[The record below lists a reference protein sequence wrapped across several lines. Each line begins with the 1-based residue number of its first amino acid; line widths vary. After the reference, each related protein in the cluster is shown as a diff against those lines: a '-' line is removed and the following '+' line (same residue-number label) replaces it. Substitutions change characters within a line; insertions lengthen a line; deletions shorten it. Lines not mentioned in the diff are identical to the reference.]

1 MDEYETEKIRDAM
14 DETTQVPES
23 IYFFYGG
30 DSEQSVNALK
40 FIGLSPINRE
50 FCAFLLSDL
59 GRQTMILNKLSI
71 HVETGEIFYDNHNTG
86 ENFYNF
92 LLSQQNDEAAYVYIS
107 SFLQS
112 FSMDDQEKFDLLAF
126 KNSKYLFYR
135 FNSFLKAYGNPRYKL
150 LHTRKMLDTVGLQ
163 KVEEKNKQFL
173 LEKITHGIEFENLY
187 PTDSERKPEIIS
199 TIEGNYRIARR
210 VYQQLH
216 LDTPELFADV
226 IRSVSVFEQRDM
238 DEDIRANGWG
248 IKKISE
254 VSDSQKM
261 FKIFQDFY
269 SLTGRLPLSNSLLVV
284 PDGDAPPEEK
294 LNMRHL
300 YDLFKN
306 TNSYGVVSLPFLGL
320 IQFYLEENDHTLIKN
335 AISEL
340 YQSLSYIT
348 LSGARDF
355 QFDAISDLT
364 ARLFVLLKHATLGN
378 KRLREIENEQ
388 ITKKIN
394 EERVF
399 EPKIEDS
406 LDDVLEIIDMPDLE
420 HKKSMFPYVEPTVET
435 ADEIDTNQEK
445 IDTDFINL
453 QNEFNK
459 LNDVATE
466 QNKTKENRRHY

>member
-1 MDEYETEKIRDAM
+1 
-14 DETTQVPES
+14 
-23 IYFFYGG
+23 
-30 DSEQSVNALK
+30 
-40 FIGLSPINRE
+40 
-50 FCAFLLSDL
+50 
-59 GRQTMILNKLSI
+59 
-71 HVETGEIFYDNHNTG
+71 
-86 ENFYNF
+86 
-92 LLSQQNDEAAYVYIS
+92 
-107 SFLQS
+107 
-112 FSMDDQEKFDLLAF
+112 
-126 KNSKYLFYR
+126 
-135 FNSFLKAYGNPRYKL
+135 
-150 LHTRKMLDTVGLQ
+150 MLDTVGLQ

-173 LEKITHGIEFENLY
+173 LEKIIHGIEFENLY

-199 TIEGNYRIARR
+199 TIEGNYRIGRR

-216 LDTPELFADV
+216 LDTAELFADV
-226 IRSVSVFEQRDM
+226 IRSLSVFEQRDM

-406 LDDVLEIIDMPDLE
+406 LDDLLEIIDMPDLE